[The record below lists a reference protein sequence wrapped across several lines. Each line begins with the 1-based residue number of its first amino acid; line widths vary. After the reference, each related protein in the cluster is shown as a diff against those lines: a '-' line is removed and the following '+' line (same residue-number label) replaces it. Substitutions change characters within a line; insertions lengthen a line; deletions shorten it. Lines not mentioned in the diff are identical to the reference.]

1 MDELVRQVYRDV
13 LEREGDDDGVKMYS
27 SHLQKGRSIYWL
39 KNVLRNSPEYKIK
52 SFQQAEPEPK
62 PEPKPKPEPEPEPEP
77 KPKPKPEPMEP
88 ISRENKE
95 MIRMKKEMQE
105 RLKKQSEAYK
115 QLMIVQKE
123 CNEKELQL
131 KKREEQLKQQNEAHK
146 QLMIVQKEC
155 KEKELQLKKREEQLK
170 QRHIIDKETNLKW
183 DKMKSEIS
191 QSETLVNVFL
201 CVRDNQNDLALTL
214 SMLRIIERNHKTMS
228 FNYYIMENDSSDDT
242 PHQILDFF
250 KCAKG
255 RFRIEKIDRLKW
267 GTVAQIDR
275 VRDMADYRN
284 MMKKLCTTW
293 DGSKYSLIVDTG
305 VRFNIEAFDHL
316 VKAIETTNGCVM
328 ATPFGTVDVSNQYY
342 DTYALELKNGR
353 RGLWENTH
361 LPIVEVNSAFG
372 GFVVVRSSCM
382 QKCDWGVIDG
392 DCSEHNHFCKMMRR
406 YGKVVVATDV
416 IVRWN
421 P

>member
-1 MDELVRQVYRDV
+1 
-13 LEREGDDDGVKMYS
+13 
-27 SHLQKGRSIYWL
+27 
-39 KNVLRNSPEYKIK
+39 
-52 SFQQAEPEPK
+52 
-62 PEPKPKPEPEPEPEP
+62 
-77 KPKPKPEPMEP
+77 
-88 ISRENKE
+88 
-95 MIRMKKEMQE
+95 
-105 RLKKQSEAYK
+105 
-115 QLMIVQKE
+115 
-123 CNEKELQL
+123 
-131 KKREEQLKQQNEAHK
+131 
-146 QLMIVQKEC
+146 MIVQKEC